1 VPVGVQGTG
10 GTADVREDTGRR
22 TWQDD
27 GWDAATGTVAAA
39 AAVGLIAFSGPVT
52 EVAATVTASRTALTA
67 VTAPAAALPG
77 TVTVVA
83 PPPAA
88 PAVVPPVDVV
98 AVPRPRPIEL
108 RVRPGVPVGVPPE
121 LEPPP
126 AACGGYGAPRRILPG
141 VAPGV
146 ASATVS
152 WQADGSAGVLRY
164 RVQAVS
170 QRLVTGRQPEPP
182 VQIAAQPAGCVPVT
196 VAFAGLAPGVAYV
209 FWLEEEVPDTAGVP
223 RWVQVGTSGPVVI
236 N

>member
-1 VPVGVQGTG
+1 M
-10 GTADVREDTGRR
+10 
-22 TWQDD
+22 
-27 GWDAATGTVAAA
+27 

-52 EVAATVTASRTALTA
+52 EVAATVSASRSALPA
-67 VTAPAAALPG
+67 GAAPAAPLPG
-77 TVTVVA
+77 AVTVVA

-108 RVRPGVPVGVPPE
+108 RVRPGVPFGVQPE

-126 AACGGYGAPRRILPG
+126 AECGGYGSPRRIPPG
-141 VAPGV
+141 VVPGV

-152 WQADGSAGVLRY
+152 WQADGSAAVLRY

-170 QRLVTGRQPEPP
+170 QRLVAGLQPQPL

-196 VAFAGLAPGVAYV
+196 VAFAGLDFGVPYV
-209 FWLEEEVPDTAGVP
+209 FWVEEEVPDTAGVP
-223 RWVQVGTSGPVVI
+223 RWVQVGTSTPVVI
-236 N
+236 G